1 MKQALKIGELA
12 QRAQCQAETIRYYER
27 EGLLPPPMRTTGNY
41 RIYGTA
47 HLERLAFIRNC
58 RALDMAL
65 DEIRQLL
72 HLRDSPQQTSHAA
85 HAVLDEHVAHVTAR
99 ISELRQLQRQL
110 QSLRRQCQ
118 PTGTDRECGILD
130 GLSQA
135 GPRIRKRS
143 GAHIRGTHRG

>member
-1 MKQALKIGELA
+1 MKPALKIGELA
-12 QRAQCQAETIRYYER
+12 RRAQCQPETIRFYER
-27 EGLLPPPMRTTGNY
+27 EGLLPAPTRTAGNY
-41 RIYGTA
+41 RLYGGA

-72 HLRDSPQQTSHAA
+72 EFRDSPQRTSHAA
-85 HAVLDEHVAHVTAR
+85 HAVVDEHVAHVAAR
-99 ISELRQLQRQL
+99 ISELRHLQRQL
-110 QSLRRQCQ
+110 QSLRRRCHPAVNQN
-118 PTGTDRECGILD
+118 CGILD

-135 GPRIRKRS
+135 GPRTGKRS